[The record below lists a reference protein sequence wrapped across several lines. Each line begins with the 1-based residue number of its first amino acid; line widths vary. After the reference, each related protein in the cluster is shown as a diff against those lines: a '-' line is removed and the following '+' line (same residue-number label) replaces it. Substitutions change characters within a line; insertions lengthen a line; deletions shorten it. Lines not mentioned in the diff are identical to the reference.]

1 MDEYIISSTKASE
14 ADRLNADK
22 AMTGVFTGSYAVHP
36 FTGTDIPIWVSN
48 YVLIEYGTGAIMA
61 VPAGDERDMR
71 FAKAFD
77 LDIREIIQWDSE
89 DDDRASKN
97 GVMIH
102 SDFLNG
108 LRVPDAISKAIESIE
123 SKGIGKK
130 LINYKLRDANF
141 SRQRYWGEPF
151 PIAYDAMMAYCMR

>member
-1 MDEYIISSTKASE
+1 
-14 ADRLNADK
+14 
-22 AMTGVFTGSYAVHP
+22 
-36 FTGTDIPIWVSN
+36 
-48 YVLIEYGTGAIMA
+48 
-61 VPAGDERDMR
+61 MR

-151 PIAYDAMMAYCMR
+151 PIA